1 MQSRTSSSNFLSE
14 KQDIAQPWKEA
25 HDMKDKNY
33 VWNPFRILSP
43 KLNSEITKSDETED
57 VDELTSKSPEE
68 ILVIMVSKLIELTK
82 MISLGFQ
89 SESSQQHETCEKLIQ
104 EIGRLERASTSG
116 ILKVSETFGQNV
128 FKTVVRL
135 PSRVERIGVM
145 FEHILACQKIK
156 VKEGILFSDKAQ
168 SELMDMLGLT
178 VDLLR
183 NVGDSLV
190 TCNLVILDHIKSQSN
205 KLAEMAEENRL
216 NHWERMERGFC
227 SPDASAI
234 YLKILDS
241 FKGIAEY
248 AVKISDSLC
257 SLEDVSK

>member
-1 MQSRTSSSNFLSE
+1 
-14 KQDIAQPWKEA
+14 
-25 HDMKDKNY
+25 MKDKNY

-43 KLNSEITKSDETED
+43 KLNTEIRKFDETED
-57 VDELTSKSPEE
+57 IDELASKSPEQ
-68 ILVIMVSKLIELTK
+68 ILVIMVGKLTELTK

-89 SESSQQHETCEKLIQ
+89 SESSEQQDVCEKLIQ

-128 FKTVVRL
+128 FKAVVRL

-156 VKEGILFSDKAQ
+156 VKEGIPFSDKAK
-168 SELMDMLGLT
+168 SELLEMFSVT

-190 TCNLVILDHIKSQSN
+190 TCNLVILDHIKGQSN
-205 KLAEMAEENRL
+205 KLAELAEENRM